1 MDVEKKGRCRPAVEW
16 TFAAL
21 SGVLVLCLVS
31 FLAHEAMSGGIR
43 PAELVVSIDDVEQ
56 LDSGVMIMVTVANRG
71 DKAAAAVTVNAS
83 LAEATA
89 PDKQIE
95 FDYIAAHAVR
105 RGAFLFPRSV
115 EPAALGIQIGGY
127 TEL

>member
-1 MDVEKKGRCRPAVEW
+1 MDAEKKGRGRPTVEW

-21 SGVLVLCLVS
+21 SGALVFCLIA
-31 FLAHEAMSGGIR
+31 FLGHEAISGGIR
-43 PAELVVSIDDVEQ
+43 PAELVVSIDKVEQ
-56 LDSGVMIMVTVANRG
+56 LASSTMVVVTVANRG

-83 LAEATA
+83 LAEVTA

-95 FDYIAAHAVR
+95 FDYIAAHAIR
-105 RGAFLFPRSV
+105 RGAFLFPHPV
-115 EPAALGIQIGGY
+115 KPTALDIQIGGY